1 MDGTAFL
8 QGTGAL
14 VPHLTVL
21 ITGLVIL
28 TLDLFLTAR
37 SRFLNEVVGLAGLAL
52 AFVLAVLQH
61 GDPRMVF
68 MDMAVVDNLSVFFHA
83 TFILIALLTVL
94 MSASFVRRVDIASG
108 EYYALV
114 LFATTGFMFVAS
126 AANLVM
132 LFLAIETL
140 SIATYILAGMHRHEQ
155 RSLEAAFKY
164 FILGAFSSAIFLY
177 GIATVYG
184 ALGHMN
190 IIQVAATVAQGEIT
204 PLLMFGVALLIV
216 GLGFKVAAVPF
227 HMWAPD
233 VYDGAPT
240 AVTAF
245 MSAGPK
251 AAAFAALLR
260 VFFQGFGEA
269 SMAAYWAPVFAV
281 LAALTMILGNLS
293 ALQQVS
299 IKRMLAYSS
308 IAHAGYAFVALV
320 TLDAL
325 GAASILYYMVAYTFM
340 SLGAFAVLTVVA
352 KRGERHHAFSDYSGL
367 ASTNPILAAVMTLF
381 MFALAGF
388 PPTAG
393 FAGKFYVFSAAVK
406 SGYYT
411 LAIIG
416 VLTSVVSIFYYIH
429 VIRVMYMQEPGDGG
443 SPIRVSATTCTLLGV
458 TVLGTLYMGV
468 FPGSILSLAE
478 RSVALLFS

>member
-1 MDGTAFL
+1 MDGTALL
-8 QGTGAL
+8 QGTSAL

-28 TLDLFLTAR
+28 TLDLFLTER
-37 SRFLNEVVGLAGLAL
+37 SRFLNEVVGLVGLAL
-52 AFVLAVLQH
+52 AFVLAVLQY

-68 MDMAVVDNLSVFFHA
+68 MDMAVVDNFSVFFHA
-83 TFILIALLTVL
+83 TFILIAILTLLL
-94 MSASFVRRVDIASG
+94 SASFVRREDIAPG

-126 AANLVM
+126 AANFVM
-132 LFLAIETL
+132 LFLAVEVL
-140 SIATYILAGMHRHEQ
+140 SIATYILAGLHRQEQ

-184 ALGHMN
+184 ALGHTN
-190 IIQVAATVAQGEIT
+190 ITQLAATVGQGDISL
-204 PLLMFGVALLIV
+204 LLMLGVAFIIV
-216 GLGFKVAAVPF
+216 GLGFKVAVVPF
-227 HMWAPD
+227 HMWVPD

-260 VFFQGFGEA
+260 VFFQGFGTEA
-269 SMAAYWAPVFAV
+269 MAVQWAPVFAV
-281 LAALTMILGNLS
+281 LAGLTMILGNLS
-293 ALQQVS
+293 ALTQVS

-325 GAASILYYMVAYTFM
+325 GAASILYYLVAYAFM

-406 SGYYT
+406 SGYYI

-443 SPIRVSATTCTLLGV
+443 SPIRVSAVTGTLLGA

-468 FPGSILSLAE
+468 FPGSILRLAE
-478 RSVALLFS
+478 HSVALLF

>member
-8 QGTGAL
+8 QGTIELA
-14 VPHLTVL
+14 PHLTVL

-28 TLDLFLTAR
+28 TLDLFLTER
-37 SRFLNEVVGLAGLAL
+37 SRFLNEVVGFVGLAL

-61 GDPRMVF
+61 GDPRTVF
-68 MDMAVVDNLSVFFHA
+68 MDMAVVDNLSVFFLA
-83 TFILIALLTVL
+83 TFILIAILTLL
-94 MSASFVRRVDIASG
+94 MSASFVRREEIASG
-108 EYYALV
+108 EYYALM

-140 SIATYILAGMHRHEQ
+140 SIATYILAGLHRQEQ

-184 ALGHMN
+184 ALGHTNMT
-190 IIQVAATVAQGEIT
+190 QLAATVAQGDT
-204 PLLMFGVALLIV
+204 SPLLMLGVALLIV

-260 VFFQGFGEA
+260 VFFQGFGAETL
-269 SMAAYWAPVFAV
+269 AAQWAPVFAV

-293 ALQQVS
+293 ALTQVS

-325 GAASILYYMVAYTFM
+325 GAASILYYLVAYSFM

-352 KRGERHHAFSDYSGL
+352 KQGERHHAFSDYSGL

-406 SGYYT
+406 SGYYM

-416 VLTSVVSIFYYIH
+416 VLTSVVSVFYYIH
-429 VIRVMYMQEPGDGG
+429 VIRVMYMQEPGEGG
-443 SPIRVSATTCTLLGV
+443 SPIRVSAVTCTLLGV

>member
-8 QGTGAL
+8 QGTVAL
-14 VPHLTVL
+14 APHLTVL

-28 TLDLFLTAR
+28 TLDLFLTER
-37 SRFLNEVVGLAGLAL
+37 SRFLNEVVGLIGLAL

-61 GDPRMVF
+61 GEPRMVF
-68 MDMAVVDNLSVFFHA
+68 MDMAVVDNLSVFFLA
-83 TFILIALLTVL
+83 TFILIAFLTLL
-94 MSASFVRRVDIASG
+94 MSASFVRREEIESG
-108 EYYALV
+108 EYYALM
-114 LFATTGFMFVAS
+114 LFATTGFMFVGS

-140 SIATYILAGMHRHEQ
+140 SIATYILAGLHRQEQ

-184 ALGHMN
+184 ALGHTN
-190 IIQVAATVAQGEIT
+190 ITQLAATVAQGESSA
-204 PLLMFGVALLIV
+204 LLMLGVALLIV

-260 VFFQGFGEA
+260 VFFQGFNAE
-269 SMAAYWAPVFAV
+269 SLAAQWAPVFAV
-281 LAALTMILGNLS
+281 LASLTMILGNLS
-293 ALQQVS
+293 ALTQVS

-325 GAASILYYMVAYTFM
+325 GAASILYYLVAYTFM

-406 SGYYT
+406 SGYYV

-416 VLTSVVSIFYYIH
+416 VLT
-429 VIRVMYMQEPGDGG
+429 
-443 SPIRVSATTCTLLGV
+443 
-458 TVLGTLYMGV
+458 
-468 FPGSILSLAE
+468 
-478 RSVALLFS
+478 

>member
-21 ITGLVIL
+21 VTGLVIL
-28 TLDLFLTAR
+28 TLDLFLTER
-37 SRFLNEVVGLAGLAL
+37 SRFVNEVVGLVGLAL
-52 AFVLAVLQH
+52 ALVLAVLQH
-61 GDPRMVF
+61 GDPRTVF
-68 MDMAVVDNLSVFFHA
+68 SGMAVVDNLGVFFHV
-83 TFILIALLTVL
+83 TFILIAFLTLL
-94 MSASFVRRVDIASG
+94 MSASFVRREGLPSG
-108 EYYALV
+108 EYYALI

-126 AANLVM
+126 AGNLVT
-132 LFLAIETL
+132 LFIAIEIL
-140 SIATYILAGMHRHEQ
+140 SIATYILAGLHQQEQ

-184 ALGHMN
+184 AVGHTS
-190 IIQVAATVAQGEIT
+190 ILQLAETVAQGEIS
-204 PLLMFGVALLIV
+204 PLLMLGMALLIV

-260 VFFQGFGEA
+260 VFFQGFGSET
-269 SMAAYWAPVFAV
+269 MAAHWAPVFAV
-281 LAALTMILGNLS
+281 LAGLTMILGNLS
-293 ALQQVS
+293 ALTQVS

-320 TLDAL
+320 TLNSL
-325 GAASILYYMVAYTFM
+325 GAASILYYMMAYTFM
-340 SLGAFAVLTVVA
+340 SLGAFTVLTVVA
-352 KRGERHHAFSDYSGL
+352 KQGERHHAFSDYSGL
-367 ASTNPILAAVMTLF
+367 ASTNPILAATMTLF

-406 SGYYT
+406 SGYFI
-411 LAIIG
+411 LAVIG
-416 VLTSVVSIFYYIH
+416 VLTSVVSVFYYIH

-443 SPIRVSATTCTLLGV
+443 SPIRLSAATCTLLGLA
-458 TVLGTLYMGV
+458 VLGTLFMGV
-468 FPGSILSLAE
+468 FPGSVLRLAE
-478 RSVALLFS
+478 RSVALLF

>member
-21 ITGLVIL
+21 LTGLVIL
-28 TLDLFLTAR
+28 MLDLFLTER
-37 SRFLNEVVGLAGLAL
+37 SRFLNEVVGLVGLAL

-83 TFILIALLTVL
+83 TFILIAILTLL
-94 MSASFVRRVDIASG
+94 MSATFVRREDIASG

-132 LFLAIETL
+132 LFLAIEVL
-140 SIATYILAGMHRHEQ
+140 SIATYILAGLHRQEQ

-184 ALGHMN
+184 ALGHTS
-190 IIQVAATVAQGEIT
+190 ITQLAATVAQGDISS
-204 PLLMFGVALLIV
+204 LLMFGVALLIV

-260 VFFQGFGEA
+260 VFFQGFGA
-269 SMAAYWAPVFAV
+269 DNMAARWAPVFAV
-281 LAALTMILGNLS
+281 LAGLTMILGNLS
-293 ALQQVS
+293 ALTQVS

-325 GAASILYYMVAYTFM
+325 GAASILYYLVSYAFM

-406 SGYYT
+406 SGYYV

-416 VLTSVVSIFYYIH
+416 VLTSVVSVFYYIH
-429 VIRVMYMQEPGDGG
+429 VIRVMYMQEPGEGG
-443 SPIRVSATTCTLLGV
+443 SPIRVSAVTCTLLGV

>member
-1 MDGTAFL
+1 MDGTALL
-8 QGTGAL
+8 QGTSAL

-28 TLDLFLTAR
+28 TLDLFLTER
-37 SRFLNEVVGLAGLAL
+37 SRFLNEVVGLVGLAL
-52 AFVLAVLQH
+52 AFVLAVLQY

-68 MDMAVVDNLSVFFHA
+68 MDMAVVDNFSVFFHA
-83 TFILIALLTVL
+83 TFILIAILTLLL
-94 MSASFVRRVDIASG
+94 SASFVRREDIAPG

-126 AANLVM
+126 AANFVM
-132 LFLAIETL
+132 LFLAVEVL
-140 SIATYILAGMHRHEQ
+140 SIATYILAGLHRQEQ

-184 ALGHMN
+184 ALGHTN
-190 IIQVAATVAQGEIT
+190 ITQLAATVGQGDISS
-204 PLLMFGVALLIV
+204 LLMLGVAFIIV
-216 GLGFKVAAVPF
+216 GLGFKVAVVPF
-227 HMWAPD
+227 HMWVPD

-260 VFFQGFGEA
+260 VFFQGFGTEA
-269 SMAAYWAPVFAV
+269 MAVQWAPVFAV
-281 LAALTMILGNLS
+281 LAGLTMILGNLS
-293 ALQQVS
+293 ALTQVS

-325 GAASILYYMVAYTFM
+325 GAASILYYLVAYAFM

-406 SGYYT
+406 SGYYI

-443 SPIRVSATTCTLLGV
+443 SPIRVSAVTGTLLGA

-468 FPGSILSLAE
+468 FPGSILRLAE
-478 RSVALLFS
+478 HSVALLF